1 MATDNNEAFL
11 GATTNSYKWNHHEN
25 AESLCKLGNLKPA
38 APGAEVSTHHPLK
51 VKHSEQQQ
59 QQTDWART
67 WPGGAGKGKV
77 LPFFG
82 RSLFLS
88 LSFSPAASLP
98 LGSWPFW
105 LFLLWF
111 SLQHFVRARSLAI
124 FVLRQ
129 GSRSR
134 IPKRMQLRPAS
145 SSVSVDLCQ
154 RIVVC
159 NAAEFTFT
167 PY

>member
-1 MATDNNEAFL
+1 MELSL
-11 GATTNSYKWNHHEN
+11 G
-25 AESLCKLGNLKPA
+25 
-38 APGAEVSTHHPLK
+38 
-51 VKHSEQQQ
+51 Q
-59 QQTDWART
+59 QQTATNGITMKTQNHCVSLET
-67 WPGGAGKGKV
+67 WNPPLPALKSAPTTPWKWNIVSSSNNKRIGRGHGQEEQGKGK
-77 LPFFG
+77 
-82 RSLFLS
+82 SCLFLVALFFS